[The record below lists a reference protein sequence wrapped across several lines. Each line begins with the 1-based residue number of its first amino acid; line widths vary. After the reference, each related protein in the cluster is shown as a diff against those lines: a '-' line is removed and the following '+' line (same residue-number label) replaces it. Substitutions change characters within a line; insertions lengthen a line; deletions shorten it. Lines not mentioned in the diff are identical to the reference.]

1 MRKLI
6 VQEWLTLDGYAAD
19 KDGELFFVESKELNK
34 YADYDVLKFLES
46 IDTIL
51 LGAVTYK
58 LFVDFWPTATT
69 GQELIADKLNETDKI
84 IFSNTIT
91 HAPWGKWKEATVING
106 DAVAAVRKLKQ
117 LEGKDM
123 ILWGSISLAQSLM
136 KENLIDEY
144 HINICPLIIGQ
155 GLAFFPNDI
164 RVIDLELLEM
174 KKYDSG
180 LIVLKYRSKKT
191 S

>member
-19 KDGELFFVESKELNK
+19 KDGGLFFVESKQLNK

-58 LFVDFWPTATT
+58 LFVEFWPAATT
-69 GQELIADKLNETDKI
+69 DEEIIADKLNETDKI
-84 IFSNTIT
+84 IFSNTLT
-91 HAPWGKWKEATVING
+91 NAPWGKWKDATVMSG
-106 DAVAAVRKLKQ
+106 DAAETIRKLKQ
-117 LEGKDM
+117 QEGKDM

-136 KENLIDEY
+136 KENLVDEY

-155 GLAFFPNDI
+155 GRSFFPNDI
-164 RVIDLELLEM
+164 PVIDLELLEM